1 MNDYEN
7 LKKKYSSNRLF
18 TGLLNNINDLNNQ
31 INIVKEIPNKNNIS
45 NYSKTFFDFTIKG
58 ELNKNNN
65 EINNLKIE
73 LKDAK
78 NKIKELTKI
87 IINYQREINSL
98 KGQIINQKSESIDI
112 SKINTINNI
121 SSSNNNSN
129 KTKIGKN
136 SFIIKIP
143 QSLIKRRIKK
153 DNNSNHSNKS
163 NSFIDMTNSFLN
175 NQEYNGNNT
184 LLDLT
189 NTTYKR
195 VLLKNNSNNFNNI
208 SKISNNTNSNY
219 LTNNNNISCSNIS
232 RCKLNNDIY
241 TKKITTTMQKT
252 FRKSASQKL
261 RVNKI
266 NNNENIYSKTLE
278 VKRISKFLFKIIFQN
293 DNIALLGFDIINH
306 EFNIINF
313 INCDNFEH

>member
-1 MNDYEN
+1 MKLQKNKENGKDQDELNNTINNIMNDYEN

-45 NYSKTFFDFTIKG
+45 SYSKTFFDFTIKG

-163 NSFIDMTNSFLN
+163 NSFIDMTNFFS
-175 NQEYNGNNT
+175 
-184 LLDLT
+184 
-189 NTTYKR
+189 
-195 VLLKNNSNNFNNI
+195 
-208 SKISNNTNSNY
+208 
-219 LTNNNNISCSNIS
+219 
-232 RCKLNNDIY
+232 
-241 TKKITTTMQKT
+241 
-252 FRKSASQKL
+252 
-261 RVNKI
+261 
-266 NNNENIYSKTLE
+266 
-278 VKRISKFLFKIIFQN
+278 
-293 DNIALLGFDIINH
+293 
-306 EFNIINF
+306 
-313 INCDNFEH
+313 